1 MDAGLSSLEAKLS
14 ALLARRESRSQLRRL
29 TTVSP
34 GMVDFSSN
42 SYLSLSNHPDVQR
55 AYLSLLTSHI
65 NNPSPATS
73 PPILGSGGSRLLDGN
88 SSFSESLERDI
99 ASFHG
104 APSGLLFNSGFDA
117 NVGLFSCVPQ
127 PADIIVYDE
136 LIHASVHDGMKLS
149 RAAQR
154 LPFRHN
160 TVTTDSSHAGK
171 GLKGLDV
178 LLQDLTAGAQGKEL
192 FEGKKNV
199 FVAVEGVYSMDGDVA
214 PLQQVVECVERRLP
228 KGNGYIIVDEAHST
242 GIFGAKGRGLVCE
255 LGLEE
260 GIFARVH
267 TFGKAMGCSGGEF
280 KRHKFEFVTLTS
292 PAIVLSS
299 HTTRAYL
306 INYARPLI
314 YTTAMALPSLASIKV
329 TYDFLMNNGGEP
341 LMRNLHGLMNHTH
354 SLLQSICARYKP
366 PADLLRLDPSPPK
379 SPIIPLF
386 TAHPRSLA
394 QHCQRGGF
402 MVRPIVAPT
411 VPEGSERVRI
421 CLHAGNTAKEVEAL
435 LEAVEEWLRTRMQ
448 ADAGKTIG
456 DGADCQRRLTE
467 SNTKVHTE
475 GEKARL

>member
-1 MDAGLSSLEAKLS
+1 MDAGLSSLEATLS

-55 AYLSLLTSHI
+55 AYLALLTSHI

-88 SSFSESLERDI
+88 SAFSESLERDI

-104 APSGLLFNSGFDA
+104 APAGLLFNSGFDA

-127 PADIIVYDE
+127 PSDIIIYDE

-160 TVTTDSSHAGK
+160 TVTTDSSHADK
-171 GLKGLDV
+171 GLKGLDA
-178 LLQDLTAGAQGKEL
+178 LLRDLTTGVQGKEVL
-192 FEGKKNV
+192 EGKKNA

-242 GIFGAKGRGLVCE
+242 GIFGAKGRGIVCE

-260 GIFARVH
+260 RIFARVH
-267 TFGKAMGCSGGEF
+267 TFGKAMGCSGGESASQ
-280 KRHKFEFVTLTS
+280 FEFLMLTS

-314 YTTAMALPSLASIKV
+314 YTTAMALPSLAGIKV
-329 TYDFLMNNGGEP
+329 AYEFLMNNGGEP

-366 PADLLRLDPSPPK
+366 PADLLRLDPNPPK

-421 CLHAGNTAKEVEAL
+421 CLHAGNTAKEVEEL
-435 LEAVEEWLRTRMQ
+435 LEAVEEWLRSRMQ
-448 ADAGKTIG
+448 DAGKTIQ
-456 DGADCQRRLTE
+456 DGAECRGRLTE
-467 SNTKVHTE
+467 GSAKVLTD
-475 GEKARL
+475 GQRAKL